1 MSNEYFDKQ
10 AAAWDDNPVRREL
23 TGAIAAFI
31 LGTISLNK
39 QFSVLDYGC
48 GTGLLSFLLSDKAA
62 SICAADV
69 SDGMLAQVRKKITDG
84 NVKNIEAVNF
94 DITKDKP
101 LNRTF
106 DLIVSAMAMHHIAD
120 AFTAIT
126 KLAQLLKPG
135 GWLAIADLC
144 AEDGSF
150 HEKGVVVHNGFEP
163 EDIAKH
169 IKSLKMASV
178 IYKNVFEIPKNK
190 KIYPVFCICG
200 KKKQIR
206 PCNSC

>member
-94 DITKDKP
+94 LYLPGAFLRCRRYLYFQYPYT
-101 LNRTF
+101 RT
-106 DLIVSAMAMHHIAD
+106 S
-120 AFTAIT
+120 
-126 KLAQLLKPG
+126 
-135 GWLAIADLC
+135 
-144 AEDGSF
+144 
-150 HEKGVVVHNGFEP
+150 
-163 EDIAKH
+163 
-169 IKSLKMASV
+169 
-178 IYKNVFEIPKNK
+178 
-190 KIYPVFCICG
+190 
-200 KKKQIR
+200 
-206 PCNSC
+206 

>member
-31 LGTISLNK
+31 CQAIPLNK

-48 GTGLLSFLLSDKAA
+48 GTGLLSFLLSDKVG

-69 SDGMLAQVRKKITDG
+69 SDGMLEQVRKKIAAG
-84 NVKNIEAVNF
+84 NVENIEAVNF
-94 DITKDKP
+94 DITKAKP
-101 LNRTF
+101 TKKNL
-106 DLIVSAMAMHHIAD
+106 DLIVSAMAMHHIEDSAG
-120 AFTAIT
+120 AIT

-150 HEKGVVVHNGFEP
+150 HEAGVAVHNGFEP
-163 EDIAKH
+163 EEIAKH

-178 IYKNVFEIPKNK
+178 IYKNVFEIPKNQ
-190 KIYPVFCICG
+190 KIYPVFCICA
-200 KKKQIR
+200 KNK
-206 PCNSC
+206 